1 MLLYGNP
8 MSYNSRK
15 AETALRHVG
24 ADYELRLVDL
34 AKGAQRAPEFLALN
48 PNGKVPVLVDGDLVL
63 WESTAILRHLY
74 ATRRPELLGT
84 SDRDRAEVDRWLTW
98 QLAEFGPA
106 VSGVTWLA
114 TLQPMLTG
122 QPADP
127 DAVAAAITR
136 LDRVWPVLEARL
148 ADRAWLADNLSAA
161 DLALSPTPPR
171 ALSPAGPGTAP
182 RASRPGSAACAR
194 CRALCIGRR
203 GADAQKFSPNCRPPG
218 VETRNRSATR
228 FVK

>member
-1 MLLYGNP
+1 MERPEVHPMLLYGNP

-24 ADYELRLVDL
+24 ADYEFKLVDL
-34 AKGAQRAPEFLALN
+34 AKGAQRTPEFLALN

-74 ATRRPELLGT
+74 ATRRPELLGR
-84 SDRDRAEVDRWLTW
+84 SDRDRAEVDRWLAW

-106 VSGVTWLA
+106 VSGVTFLA
-114 TLQPMLTG
+114 TIQPMLTG

-127 DAVAAAITR
+127 DAVAAAMTR

-148 ADRAWLADNLSAA
+148 VDRPWLADNLSAA
-161 DLALSPTPPR
+161 DLAL
-171 ALSPAGPGTAP
+171 AP
-182 RASRPGSAACAR
+182 V
-194 CRALCIGRR
+194 
-203 GADAQKFSPNCRPPG
+203 ADAAEGAIPGWTWDRAPGIQAWLGRVREVPGFVQRP
-218 VETRNRSATR
+218 TRR
-228 FVK
+228 